1 MAPLQV
7 QSQQVKFANG
17 ALTSTTNQAT
27 QAVQLWGANNA
38 VQVVLVGSGSI
49 SVTAAVQVSI
59 DGANW
64 IQATSLTVSG
74 TATATNGATLLSGWR
89 YMRVNLTSITGTG
102 ATATVFVSGL
112 GA

>member
-7 QSQQVKFANG
+7 QSQQIKFADGN
-17 ALTSTTNQAT
+17 ATSTTNQAT

-38 VQVVLVGSGSI
+38 VQVVLTGTGTV

-59 DGANW
+59 TGTEW
-64 IQATSLTVSG
+64 IAASSLSLSG
-74 TATATNGATLLSGWR
+74 TNTATNGATLLSGWR
-89 YMRVNLTSITGTG
+89 YMRVNLSSITGTG